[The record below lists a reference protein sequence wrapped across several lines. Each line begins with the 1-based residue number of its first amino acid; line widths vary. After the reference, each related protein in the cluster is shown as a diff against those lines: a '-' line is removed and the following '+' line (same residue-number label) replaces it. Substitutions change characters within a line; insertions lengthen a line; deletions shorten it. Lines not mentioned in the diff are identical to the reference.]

1 MKYMKTNCL
10 NCGNEN
16 PKNGMKT
23 CSRKCADELKK
34 KNSREI
40 RSCLFC
46 ESDFEIRKK
55 ETRQLCSDECRKRW
69 GSIPE
74 NIEARI
80 KASKEAVK
88 EKFGV
93 DNVFKLDSIKEKS
106 KETKL
111 EKYGDE
117 FYCNREQQNKTLYEK
132 YGVNYFNELNSKM
145 VKKFEKEHGVP
156 HPLKLKQY
164 RDKLKETTVEKY
176 GVENVSQN
184 IQVKNKKNK
193 TIKEKFG
200 VDNISQNEDIK
211 KKKKATSFKNF
222 GVTHHLKDGEM
233 FQKHQKARFNIKSYK
248 DSGIYYNG
256 SYEKH
261 FLELMEEVGLLSEVS
276 NGDSFVYNFNYSE
289 HTYHVDFK
297 FRDKQIEIKS
307 GWTYNKNG
315 ADLELQE
322 LNEVKWKSARDN
334 GANLIVL
341 IDKSEV
347 KGFVKAL

>member
-1 MKYMKTNCL
+1 MKTNCL
-10 NCGNEN
+10 NCGTDN
-16 PKNGMKT
+16 PKHGMKT

-34 KNSREI
+34 INSREV
-40 RSCLFC
+40 RVCLFC
-46 ESDFEIRKK
+46 KCEFEVRKK
-55 ETRQLCSDECRKRW
+55 ETRQLCSDECRKNW
-69 GSIPE
+69 GAIPE
-74 NIEARI
+74 NIDARI
-80 KASKEAVK
+80 KSSKEAVK

-93 DNVFKLDSIKEKS
+93 DNVFQLDSIKEKS

-132 YGVNYFNELNSKM
+132 YGVNYFNELNSKLIN
-145 VKKFEKEHGVP
+145 KFEKEHGVS

-164 RDKLKETTVEKY
+164 RDKLKETTIKKY

-184 IQVKNKKNK
+184 IKVKDKKNK

-211 KKKKATSFKNF
+211 QKKKDTSMENF

-233 FQKHQKARFNIKSYK
+233 FHKHQKARFNIKSYK

-256 SYEKH
+256 SYEKY
-261 FLELMEEVGLLSEVS
+261 FLELIEERGLLLDVS
-276 NGDSFVYNFNYSE
+276 NGDSFVYTFNGTE
-289 HTYHVDFK
+289 HTYHADFK
-297 FRDKQIEIKS
+297 FRNKQVEIKS

-315 ADLELQE
+315 SDLELQE
-322 LNEVKWKSARDN
+322 LNETKWKAAKDA
-334 GANLIVL
+334 GANLVIL
-341 IDKSEV
+341 IDKSEI
-347 KGFVKAL
+347 KGFMKAL